1 MKPDDV
7 ITVRG
12 SKLTK
17 SPTEIPKLF
26 VSSSDVVTSSTLIF
40 HMLLVSSY
48 FMIIFIYMNTC
59 FMQTNL
65 PVYI

>member
-26 VSSSDVVTSSTLIF
+26 VSSSDVVTSSTLISICF
-40 HMLLVSSY
+40 WSLVIS
-48 FMIIFIYMNTC
+48 
-59 FMQTNL
+59 
-65 PVYI
+65 